1 VEINNL
7 HRQLL
12 HKESAI
18 GLPKVD
24 SARQSLLELNSGVRI
39 TTHCTQL
46 DSSNARDILGGY
58 DLILDC
64 TDNVA
69 TRYLLN
75 DACVLLNKPL
85 VSGSALQL
93 EGQLTVYNFNGGPC
107 YRCMFPKPPPP
118 EAVTNCGDGG
128 VLGAITGVIG
138 TLQALE
144 AIKIVTQQ
152 PGVLAGRL
160 LLFDGEQTS
169 FRNVKLRAKRP
180 DCDVCS
186 TKPKIQQLIDYEQFC
201 GAKATD
207 KDPKLAVLD
216 RSQRITVQDYQQLL
230 NGQVKHVLVDVRS
243 PNEFE
248 ICQLPANSINIPI
261 KSILDN
267 KAVDKVSEL
276 VADGNTQLIVV
287 CRRGNDSQ
295 LAVARLKEQLGQL
308 CEPKDII
315 GGLHAWTKHIDPD
328 FPIY

>member
-1 VEINNL
+1 
-7 HRQLL
+7 L
-12 HKESAI
+12 HKETAI
-18 GLPKVD
+18 GHSKVE
-24 SARQSLLELNSGVRI
+24 SARQSLLELNSNVRV

-46 DSSNARDILGGY
+46 DSANAREILDRY

-93 EGQLTVYNFNGGPC
+93 EGQLTVYNCNGGPC
-107 YRCMFPKPPPP
+107 YRCLFPKPPPP

-169 FRNVKLRAKRP
+169 FRNVKLRTKRS

-186 TKPKIQQLIDYEQFC
+186 TQPKVKELIDYEQFC

-207 KDPKLAVLD
+207 KDPKLTLLD

-230 NGQVKHVLVDVRS
+230 KEQVKHVLVDVRS
-243 PNEFE
+243 PNEFD
-248 ICQLPANSINIPI
+248 ICQLQADSINIPI
-261 KSILDN
+261 KCILDN
-267 KAVDKVSEL
+267 KAVDTISQL
-276 VADGNTQLIVV
+276 VADGNTELIVV

-295 LAVARLKEQLGQL
+295 LAVAHLKEQLKQL

-315 GGLHAWTKHIDPD
+315 GGLHAWTKHIDPE
-328 FPIY
+328 FPMY